1 MKNLVQFIKESSNN
15 MPSELPEE
23 MVKAVGAVMTA
34 CRKVYN
40 KLVYTKDFE
49 INKKNEKLIIDYIND
64 KKLCSEFTFMNTVDY
79 YEKVF
84 NPGEKWKTNP
94 AFDAQYGDIIVL
106 DETGSE
112 VVYIDLKLGNKY
124 FGSIS
129 YGSLTQ
135 FEEAGVYVCVNL
147 STGSVKGI
155 THKKVCDYLEEHPEF
170 LEPKSSKNTSQSKE
184 INGFLGKHNSEDY
197 VQGKILRSI

>member
-1 MKNLVQFIKESSNN
+1 MKNLVNYIKESSNN
-15 MPSELPEE
+15 VPNKLSEETA
-23 MVKAVGAVMTA
+23 KAVGAVMTA
-34 CRKVYN
+34 CKKVYH

-49 INKKNEKLIIDYIND
+49 VNKKNEKLIIDYIND
-64 KKLCSEFTFMNTVDY
+64 NKLCPEFTFMNTVDY

-124 FGSIS
+124 LGSVS

-135 FEEAGVYVCVNL
+135 FEVTGVYVCINL
-147 STGSVKGI
+147 SNGSVKGI
-155 THKKVCDYLEEHPEF
+155 THKKLRDYLEEHPEF
-170 LEPKSSKNTSQSKE
+170 LEKKSTKNTSRSKE
-184 INGFLGKHNSEDY
+184 INGFLGKHDSEDY
-197 VQGKILRSI
+197 VQGIILRSI